1 MTDPLE
7 AMNMKFPMPETM
19 PGLMREMLLVV
30 SLAGNFALAGCASR
44 PVENRLPC
52 VPVQGEL
59 FVGGQPAAG
68 AELLFQ
74 PLDASAERWLAGM
87 PHALVRDDGTFA
99 VETYETKDGVAD
111 GAPEG
116 EYIVLVKWLTKPTVP
131 QGERAGDDHAPYD
144 RLFGKHY
151 NPATATLRAK
161 IAAPLTILPRF
172 QL

>member
-1 MTDPLE
+1 
-7 AMNMKFPMPETM
+7 MKFPL
-19 PGLMREMLLVV
+19 PGMMLFAG
-30 SLAGNFALAGCASR
+30 LASSCAFAGCTSR

-52 VPVQGEL
+52 VPAQGEL
-59 FVGGQPAAG
+59 FIGGRPAAG

-74 PLDASAERWLAGM
+74 PLDAQAERWLAGM
-87 PHALVRDDGTFA
+87 PHALVREDGTFT
-99 VETYETKDGVAD
+99 VETYETKDGVPD

-116 EYIVLVKWLTKPTVP
+116 EYIVLVKWLTSTAAPT
-131 QGERAGDDHAPYD
+131 GERAGDDHAPYD

-161 IAAPLTILPRF
+161 VVPPLTILPRF